1 MSKHLKNIVIDGLAD
16 NCATFVPLPP
26 NSTPHTKGVRY
37 FTLCEGINYIRGA
50 MDDLAL
56 GAKRRKHIIVRP
68 SRFRPGLHELY
79 TYHFPTHWSAA
90 CVANRELIKQA
101 QRQAH
106 ALEHDYSFEGLEWRL
121 RFFKHYFH
129 VFRMHEDPAP
139 GLKRYSR
146 FYQYTYV
153 CIYRALKEAAKAE
166 QQKSSLGAPNDSSE
180 YSAQLSTPRGYSR
193 ELPTDDVTFE
203 PIEPRDILSRPVK
216 IRTSIPLDRVF
227 DQKSVPK
234 FAYMQKKL

>member
-1 MSKHLKNIVIDGLAD
+1 MDGLAD
-16 NCATFVPLPP
+16 TCATFVSLPP

-37 FTLCEGINYIRGA
+37 LVLSNLFTEIRGA
-50 MDDLAL
+50 MNDLAL

-68 SRFRPGLHELY
+68 SRFRKGLHELY

-90 CVANRELIKQA
+90 CVANRELIKEA

-121 RFFKHYFH
+121 RFFKHYFN
-129 VFRMHEDPAP
+129 VFRRNEDPAP

-153 CIYRALKEAAKAE
+153 CIYRALKEAAKAAQE
-166 QQKSSLGAPNDSSE
+166 ESALVALAARQEASSVLPDNIRRPASLGAPNDSSE
-180 YSAQLSTPRGYSR
+180 V
-193 ELPTDDVTFE
+193 DFE
-203 PIEPRDILSRPVK
+203 PIEPDTILSRPVK
-216 IRTSIPLDRVF
+216 IRSSIPLQRVF
-227 DQKSVPK
+227 DQKNVPK
-234 FAYMQKKL
+234 FAYMQNL

>member
-1 MSKHLKNIVIDGLAD
+1 MSKHLKNIIIDGLAD
-16 NCATFVPLPP
+16 TCATFVSLPP

-37 FTLCEGINYIRGA
+37 FTLCAAITKIRGA

-56 GAKRRKHIIVRP
+56 GSKRRKHIIVRP

-153 CIYRALKEAAKAE
+153 CIYRALKEAVRAE
-166 QQKSSLGAPNDSSE
+166 QQKSSLGAPDVRPESIP
-180 YSAQLSTPRGYSR
+180 AA
-193 ELPTDDVTFE
+193 DVTFE
-203 PIEPRDILSRPVK
+203 PIEPRDILSLPVK
-216 IRTSIPLDRVF
+216 IRSSIPLDRVF

>member
-1 MSKHLKNIVIDGLAD
+1 
-16 NCATFVPLPP
+16 
-26 NSTPHTKGVRY
+26 
-37 FTLCEGINYIRGA
+37 

-56 GAKRRKHIIVRP
+56 GSKRRKHIIVRP

-79 TYHFPTHWSAA
+79 TYHFPTHWSDA

-153 CIYRALKEAAKAE
+153 CIYRALQEAAKAE
-166 QQKSSLGAPNDSSE
+166 QQKSLLCAPDVRPESIPAE
-180 YSAQLSTPRGYSR
+180 
-193 ELPTDDVTFE
+193 DVTFE

-216 IRTSIPLDRVF
+216 IRSSIPLDRVF

-234 FAYMQKKL
+234 FAYLENLL

>member
-1 MSKHLKNIVIDGLAD
+1 MSKHLKNIIIDGLAD
-16 NCATFVPLPP
+16 TCATFVSLPP

-37 FTLCEGINYIRGA
+37 FTLCEAFNYIRGA

-56 GAKRRKHIIVRP
+56 GSKRRKHIIVRP

-79 TYHFPTHWSAA
+79 TYHFPTHWSDA

-146 FYQYTYV
+146 FYQYSYV
-153 CIYRALKEAAKAE
+153 CIYRALKEAVRAE
-166 QQKSSLGAPNDSSE
+166 QEKALLCAPDVRPESI
-180 YSAQLSTPRGYSR
+180 SA
-193 ELPTDDVTFE
+193 DDVSFE

-216 IRTSIPLDRVF
+216 IRTSIPLQLF
-227 DQKSVPK
+227 FHKKNVPK
-234 FAYMQKKL
+234 FAYMQFLL

>member
-1 MSKHLKNIVIDGLAD
+1 MSKHLKNIIIDDLAAT
-16 NCATFVPLPP
+16 CATFVSLPP

-56 GAKRRKHIIVRP
+56 GSKRRKHIIVRP

-153 CIYRALKEAAKAE
+153 CIYRALQEAAKAKANANANAE
-166 QQKSSLGAPNDSSE
+166 PA
-180 YSAQLSTPRGYSR
+180 A
-193 ELPTDDVTFE
+193 DVTFE

-216 IRTSIPLDRVF
+216 IRSSIPLNSLF
-227 DQKSVPK
+227 EQKSVPK

>member
-1 MSKHLKNIVIDGLAD
+1 MSKHLKNIIIDGLAD
-16 NCATFVPLPP
+16 TCATFVSLPP

-37 FTLCEGINYIRGA
+37 LVLSNLFTDIRGA
-50 MDDLAL
+50 MNDLAL
-56 GAKRRKHIIVRP
+56 GSKRRKHIIIRP
-68 SRFRPGLHELY
+68 SRFRKGLHELY

-101 QRQAH
+101 Q
-106 ALEHDYSFEGLEWRL
+106 LEHDYSFEGLEWRL

-146 FYQYTYV
+146 FYQYTFV
-153 CIYRALKEAAKAE
+153 CIYRALQESAHKAE
-166 QQKSSLGAPNDSSE
+166 E
-180 YSAQLSTPRGYSR
+180 SALLSTPRGYSR
-193 ELPTDDVTFE
+193 ELSADDVTFE
-203 PIEPRDILSRPVK
+203 PVEPRPILSLPVK
-216 IRTSIPLDRVF
+216 IRTSIPLGRVF

-234 FAYMQKKL
+234 FAYLENLL

>member
-1 MSKHLKNIVIDGLAD
+1 MSKHLKNIIIDGLAD
-16 NCATFVPLPP
+16 TCATFVSLPP

-37 FTLCEGINYIRGA
+37 FTLCEAFNYIRGA

-56 GAKRRKHIIVRP
+56 GSKRRKHIIVRP

-79 TYHFPTHWSAA
+79 TYHFPTHWSDA

-139 GLKRYSR
+139 SLKRYSR

-153 CIYRALKEAAKAE
+153 CIYRAIQEAAKAE
-166 QQKSSLGAPNDSSE
+166 QEKALLCAPDVRPESIP
-180 YSAQLSTPRGYSR
+180 AA
-193 ELPTDDVTFE
+193 DVTFE

-216 IRTSIPLDRVF
+216 IRSSIPLQLF
-227 DQKSVPK
+227 FCKKSVPM
-234 FAYMQKKL
+234 FAYFKKML

>member
-1 MSKHLKNIVIDGLAD
+1 MSKHLKNIIIDGLAD
-16 NCATFVPLPP
+16 TCATFVSLPP

-37 FTLCEGINYIRGA
+37 FTLCEGFNYIRGA

-56 GAKRRKHIIVRP
+56 GVKRRKHIIVRP

-166 QQKSSLGAPNDSSE
+166 QEKALLCAP
-180 YSAQLSTPRGYSR
+180 
-193 ELPTDDVTFE
+193 DVRPESIPAADLTFE
-203 PIEPRDILSRPVK
+203 PIEPRPILSRPVK

-234 FAYMQKKL
+234 FAYLENLL

>member
-1 MSKHLKNIVIDGLAD
+1 MSKHLKNIIIDGLAD
-16 NCATFVPLPP
+16 TCATFVSLPP

-50 MDDLAL
+50 MDDLA
-56 GAKRRKHIIVRP
+56 
-68 SRFRPGLHELY
+68 
-79 TYHFPTHWSAA
+79 
-90 CVANRELIKQA
+90 
-101 QRQAH
+101 
-106 ALEHDYSFEGLEWRL
+106 
-121 RFFKHYFH
+121 
-129 VFRMHEDPAP
+129 P

-153 CIYRALKEAAKAE
+153 CIYRALQEAAKAE
-166 QQKSSLGAPNDSSE
+166 QQKSSLGAPNDNSE
-180 YSAQLSTPRGYSR
+180 V
-193 ELPTDDVTFE
+193 DFE

-216 IRTSIPLDRVF
+216 IRSSIPLDRVF